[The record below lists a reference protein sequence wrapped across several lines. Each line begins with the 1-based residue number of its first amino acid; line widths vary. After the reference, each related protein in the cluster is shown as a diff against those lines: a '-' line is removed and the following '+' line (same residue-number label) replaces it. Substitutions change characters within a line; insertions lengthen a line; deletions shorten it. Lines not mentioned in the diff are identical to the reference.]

1 MLYYMAK
8 RLIEA
13 FLIKKIDVC
22 FFTDFESRHVYA
34 EDIRPYAKGP
44 LNRQVIGPVLAWFK
58 GPFRRHFCIRCH
70 NKKVCSINF
79 QPLAVS
85 KLFS

>member
-44 LNRQVIGPVLAWFK
+44 LNRQVIGPVLHGSKVPSDAIFAS
-58 GPFRRHFCIRCH
+58 GVIT
-70 NKKVCSINF
+70 KKC
-79 QPLAVS
+79 AV
-85 KLFS
+85 